1 MIDEILNA
9 VLFVL
14 IGLELILIPFDISY
28 VIIGLIVTA
37 IVLMVRYF
45 SLAFPS
51 YLLNFRKTFAPNALL
66 IMTWGGLRG
75 GISIALA
82 LSLQA
87 EMEKDFIVAI
97 TYTVVLFS
105 LIIQG
110 LTIEKMVKRLS
121 AD

>member
-66 IMTWGGLRG
+66 IMTWGG
-75 GISIALA
+75 ISIALA